1 MRVLKFILSS
11 IAYCFMFLLL
21 TAMFVE
27 VVARLNVKYDLK
39 KEDIFVAEIIDGKLE
54 LSNVRDAKN
63 IWFENNMR
71 NENDNDDDY
80 SYIEV
85 NILNLNKDENE
96 ETLEFTNM
104 TSDYTQIYTYKVKDG
119 NVIPISFYNRSFDL
133 MGVAMLLSF
142 FTLLVSYFLFPTLK
156 KMLTFN
162 QRMR

>member
-27 VVARLNVKYDLK
+27 VVARLNIKYDLK

-54 LSNVRDAKN
+54 LSNARDAKN

-71 NENDNDDDY
+71 NENDDY

-85 NILNLNKDENE
+85 NILNLNKDKNE

-104 TSDYTQIYTYKVKDG
+104 TSDYTQIYTYKVKDM
-119 NVIPISFYNRSFDL
+119 SF
-133 MGVAMLLSF
+133 
-142 FTLLVSYFLFPTLK
+142 TIK
-156 KMLTFN
+156 TFIN
-162 QRMR
+162 